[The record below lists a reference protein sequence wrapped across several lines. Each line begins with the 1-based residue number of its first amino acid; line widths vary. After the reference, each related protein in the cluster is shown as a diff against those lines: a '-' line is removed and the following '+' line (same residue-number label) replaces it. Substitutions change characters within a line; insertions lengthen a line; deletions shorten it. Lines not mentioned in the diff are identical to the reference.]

1 MMGKE
6 LLLISQATSS
16 GLVISEMATITVNE
30 KKEIMILLTNWLLLS
45 TAATG
50 VLPLYDAQA
59 KQYLYDTIKLGSYGP
74 YLCEQSTEIRQAC
87 TALNN
92 TSALCRI
99 TGVRP
104 IES

>member
-16 GLVISEMATITVNE
+16 GLVISEMAAISVRGTITMVT
-30 KKEIMILLTNWLLLS
+30 MTNWSLMS
-45 TAATG
+45 FAVAG
-50 VLPLYDAQA
+50 SLPLFDAQD

-74 YLCEQSTEIRQAC
+74 YLLEQTTEIHQAC
-87 TALNN
+87 TALNG
-92 TSALCRI
+92 TSVLCTI